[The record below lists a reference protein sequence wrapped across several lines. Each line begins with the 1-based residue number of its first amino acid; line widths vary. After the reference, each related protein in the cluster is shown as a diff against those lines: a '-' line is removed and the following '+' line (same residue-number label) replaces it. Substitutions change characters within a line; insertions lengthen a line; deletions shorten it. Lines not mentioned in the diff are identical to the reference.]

1 MRFVGWV
8 KGHADNPYNNLADEL
23 AVRATPQKTMAN
35 DAAEAVVDMP
45 AIWYSST
52 TRMGAEEF
60 ISKLYK
66 SFSVNAWTDGACGW
80 NPGPGG
86 WGFVLQQSCEL
97 NGGEKRTTNNRIE
110 LMAAIIALE
119 TIPSDVTD
127 NIFTVRQRRCDP
139 VDSWME
145 NKGQK

>member
-1 MRFVGWV
+1 MSWL
-8 KGHADNPYNNLADEL
+8 Y
-23 AVRATPQKTMAN
+23 VRHRGKLNFMAS
-35 DAAEAVVDMP
+35 DAAEDVVDMP
-45 AIWYSST
+45 AISYSST

-60 ISKLYK
+60 ISKLDK
-66 SFSVNAWTDGACGW
+66 SFSVNAWTDGACSG

-86 WGFVLQQSCEL
+86 RGFVLQQGEIPCEL
-97 NGGEKRTTNNRIE
+97 NGGEKRTTNNRME

-127 NIFTVRQRRCDP
+127 NRFTVRQKRCDP

-145 NKGQK
+145 TKVT